1 MKKTNYKLEIIFGSD
16 AKPEEID
23 AQKVESAIVSALVVS
38 MGGNITIPGAR
49 LKLSVYEVGLSDIPM
64 CYGERRKSMRFRNR
78 NGEEFEHSSADF
90 CGEYNKRIITICEKC
105 PLYVAHK
112 VYAVACDEW
121 IKQHPEEAARL
132 MDYELLDETGL
143 AKTGTIATNSAGGQQ
158 HKREYRSEWLPPRA
172 LLAVSHVRYEADT
185 IHHYPENNYK
195 LIPAREHVGRV
206 IFFSAFFW
214 LSRSWILLV
223 GRHFFRLFPAG

>member
-1 MKKTNYKLEIIFGSD
+1 
-16 AKPEEID
+16 
-23 AQKVESAIVSALVVS
+23 
-38 MGGNITIPGAR
+38 
-49 LKLSVYEVGLSDIPM
+49 
-64 CYGERRKSMRFRNR
+64 MRFRNK
-78 NGEEFEHSSADF
+78 NGEEFEHSSVDF

-132 MDYELLDETGL
+132 MDYELLDNTGL
-143 AKTGTIATNSAGGQQ
+143 AKTGTITTNAAGGQQ

-195 LIPAREHVGRV
+195 LIPAREHVGRA
-206 IFFSAFFW
+206 ITHILAWMAGDQSNDH
-214 LSRSWILLV
+214 LSHAATRILFALEMEEEKKN
-223 GRHFFRLFPAG
+223 GI